1 MTKGGAKKSVID
13 NNIIDD
19 AAIADSPILLT
30 QYSSEASQLIK
41 SFTKYISFVVII
53 LILIASIITF
63 DLIRLSGFF
72 TNVLIDTII
81 DTIIVAISI
90 LLIIFII
97 FTILPALRYHKIL
110 DKWSNL
116 FENNSIRTGILLA
129 INKKS
134 KEEILKALSK
144 NIEKIA
150 SPLQYYLSK
159 SGDGIEFYDINV
171 NDVIFD
177 ILIDKSTIKPNINSD
192 SLKNII
198 QDYGNIL
205 IKLTEGTIDK
215 NLTQSVI
222 KSLQKYRNEGNKI
235 GLAMIIGESITNE
248 SSYLIDKIKDKTI
261 SKSLILIEKPTINN
275 NLVSTSDLKNL
286 NNILT
291 Q

>member
-1 MTKGGAKKSVID
+1 MTNWGTKKS
-13 NNIIDD
+13 NIDD
-19 AAIADSPILLT
+19 NIDEAAAVDSPILLT

-41 SFTKYISFVVII
+41 SFLKYMPFVVII
-53 LILIASIITF
+53 LILMASITTF
-63 DLIRLSGFF
+63 DLVFRPSGFF
-72 TNVLIDTII
+72 TNVLTDKTIDTMII
-81 DTIIVAISI
+81 ALSI
-90 LLIIFII
+90 LLIIFLI
-97 FTILPALRYHKIL
+97 FTVRPVLRSQKKL

-116 FENNSIRTGILLA
+116 FENNSIRTGIILSV
-129 INKKS
+129 NNKS

-144 NIEKIA
+144 NIEEIA

-159 SGDGIEFYDINV
+159 SGDGTEFYDINV
-171 NDVIFD
+171 SDVIFD
-177 ILIDKSTIKPNINSD
+177 ILIDKSTIKTNINSD
-192 SLKNII
+192 SLKNTF
-198 QDYGNIL
+198 QRYGSIL
-205 IKLTEGTIDK
+205 IKLTDGTIDK

-222 KSLQKYRNEGNKI
+222 KSLQNYRKEGNKI

-248 SSYLIDKIKDKTI
+248 SYHLIDKIKDKTI

>member
-1 MTKGGAKKSVID
+1 MTNGGAKKSAID

-41 SFTKYISFVVII
+41 SFTKYIPFVVII
-53 LILIASIITF
+53 LILIASITTF
-63 DLIRLSGFF
+63 DLIRPSGFF

-81 DTIIVAISI
+81 DTIIVAVSI

-116 FENNSIRTGILLA
+116 FENNSIRTGILLS

-144 NIEKIA
+144 NIKKIA

-159 SGDGIEFYDINV
+159 SGDGTEFYDINV

-222 KSLQKYRNEGNKI
+222 KSLQNYRKEGNKI